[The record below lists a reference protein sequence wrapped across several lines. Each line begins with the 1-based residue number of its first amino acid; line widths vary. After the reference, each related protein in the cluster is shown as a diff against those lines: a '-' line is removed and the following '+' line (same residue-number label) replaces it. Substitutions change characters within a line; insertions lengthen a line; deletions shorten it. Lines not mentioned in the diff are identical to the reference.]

1 MAATSTNCFT
11 LCIDKADRDI
21 SDMYKKGVLS
31 YFFSV
36 NVKDMKGRVSLA
48 ACTKE
53 HCTLF
58 CDIKAE

>member
-11 LCIDKADRDI
+11 LCIDKADQDI
-21 SDMYKKGVLS
+21 SDIYKKGVLS

-48 ACTKE
+48 A
-53 HCTLF
+53 H
-58 CDIKAE
+58 